1 MRIQAA
7 LVCSVLA
14 LLLCAPAPAGA
25 APPVRHALLV
35 AVQGYDKLPGVSLF
49 DGPRNSVL
57 LWNDYLRSQGFTD
70 ITVLA
75 EGMDAGDVKWT
86 KKDPPVLPPTR
97 ANIQKAFADLEAKL
111 EKSGGQDKVLIVL
124 AGHGSQQR
132 AAPNDPPKPFN
143 LDEVFLP
150 MDAGPRP
157 PNDPEGPF
165 SNALVDHDIA
175 PHLKNMSR
183 HSSFIWLIFDSC
195 HSDTM
200 TYDALLLHKKPVLST
215 SMGALDY
222 ASHNTMKPLMAAA
235 TPAPAFGPSPRDK
248 DWPKN
253 YVAFFASSA
262 DQTTPLI
269 VADAGPAAA
278 RIGDGMS
285 RFTAFS
291 YFIVDTLRKNPKA
304 KFDDIIQSVRANYKV
319 SYPGD
324 AYEPKFEGGTRLQLP
339 ADAILGTKPVIAQA
353 K

>member
-1 MRIQAA
+1 MTSRA
-7 LVCSVLA
+7 VLISM
-14 LLLCAPAPAGA
+14 LLAILFGAPADA
-25 APPVRHALLV
+25 AAPVRHALLV
-35 AVQGYDKLPGVSLF
+35 AVQGYDNLPGVSLF
-49 DGPRNSVL
+49 DGPRNSVI
-57 LWNDYLRSQGFTD
+57 LWNDYLRTQGFSD
-70 ITVLA
+70 ITILA

-86 KKDPPVLPPTR
+86 KKDPHVLLPTR

-111 EKSGGQDKVLIVL
+111 QKSGGQDKVLIVL

-157 PNDPEGPF
+157 QNDPEGPF

-175 PHLKNMSR
+175 PHLKNMSK
-183 HSSFIWLIFDSC
+183 HAAFIWLIFDSC

-215 SMGALDY
+215 GMGALDY
-222 ASHNTMKPLMAAA
+222 ASHNTMKPLMAAPA
-235 TPAPAFGPSPRDK
+235 PAPAFGPSPRDK

-269 VADAGPAAA
+269 VADAGPASA

-291 YFIVDTLRKNPKA
+291 YFIVDTLRKNPGV
-304 KFDDIIQSVRANYKV
+304 KFDDIIQSVRANYKT
-319 SYPGD
+319 SYPGEN
-324 AYEPKFEGGTRLQLP
+324 YEPKFEGGTRLQLP
-339 ADAILGTKPVIAQA
+339 AATALSPRPADLQA